1 MVLGMMSALLAAG
14 TADDRDDEGLAGIH
28 DAFDHRRRH
37 RLRCCRRIHRCG
49 ALGGHRAD
57 RRQLGGHANAFGVVA
72 FGLFMS
78 VQKLIIN
85 TDHPFE
91 NAKRFV
97 PLYMFLT
104 GFMVALMTVTKG
116 LKHVGLH
123 LSSQQGVV
131 IAFGIGLLVAL
142 LGVALLSRIKLDVEA
157 DKTFHFASVEKVFAV
172 LMIFTACSMAF
183 AHGANDVANAVGR
196 WPPSSV

>member
-1 MVLGMMSALLAAG
+1 M
-14 TADDRDDEGLAGIH
+14 
-28 DAFDHRRRH
+28 
-37 RLRCCRRIHRCG
+37 
-49 ALGGHRAD
+49 
-57 RRQLGGHANAFGVVA
+57 
-72 FGLFMS
+72 
-78 VQKLIIN
+78 
-85 TDHPFE
+85 
-91 NAKRFV
+91 
-97 PLYMFLT
+97 
-104 GFMVALMTVTKG
+104 
-116 LKHVGLH
+116 
-123 LSSQQGVV
+123 V